1 MSTLGSLVS
10 LVAGISG
17 RGPGPSWLWMLIAY
31 LALAFG
37 LGYEW
42 YKASRQVKN
51 LEPSVGRF
59 QKVLREQCDAIILD
73 WEELSSQ
80 YLNAPKGEHE
90 PKTLPDPM
98 AAWWVSSEWKV
109 WPYRVGR
116 LQDDFFAFARTFA
129 QRALCAAA
137 MRSLAAA
144 DRRCFARVPNLDDR
158 RECPVILL
166 RAAITSSS
174 CRSSPSA
181 RLRSCFNCSST
192 APSSVIYQL
201 PLLGIQSLLSRIP
214 DLLAYVVVNA
224 PLRALQFW
232 TSKPINVCRGTR
244 ATGNTVGFFA

>member
-1 MSTLGSLVS
+1 MYLVS
-10 LVAGISG
+10 RLANSMSRKNKNYLRASKRHVRRRFTQGIVQPP
-17 RGPGPSWLWMLIAY
+17 RGQN
-31 LALAFG
+31 FG
-37 LGYEW
+37 
-42 YKASRQVKN
+42 
-51 LEPSVGRF
+51 VG
-59 QKVLREQCDAIILD
+59 QKRKGAAPRPRPEQRL
-73 WEELSSQ
+73 
-80 YLNAPKGEHE
+80 
-90 PKTLPDPM
+90 
-98 AAWWVSSEWKV
+98 
-109 WPYRVGR
+109 YRVGR
-116 LQDDFFAFARTFA
+116 LQDDFFAFSRTFA

-144 DRRCFARVPNLDDR
+144 DRRCFARFPNLDDR

-224 PLRALQFW
+224 HLRRYNLGRRSRS
-232 TSKPINVCRGTR
+232 TSVAGQARYRKHCRL
-244 ATGNTVGFFA
+244 FA

>member
-1 MSTLGSLVS
+1 MYLV
-10 LVAGISG
+10 
-17 RGPGPSWLWMLIAY
+17 LWMANSMSRKNKNY
-31 LALAFG
+31 LP
-37 LGYEW
+37 
-42 YKASRQVKN
+42 ASRRHVRAVDLLKGIVRPPRGRN
-51 LEPSVGRF
+51 LGAQKRKGAEPRPRPA
-59 QKVLREQCDAIILD
+59 QRL
-73 WEELSSQ
+73 
-80 YLNAPKGEHE
+80 
-90 PKTLPDPM
+90 
-98 AAWWVSSEWKV
+98 
-109 WPYRVGR
+109 YRVGH

-144 DRRCFARVPNLDDR
+144 DRRCFARFPNLDDR

-201 PLLGIQSLLSRIP
+201 PLLGIQSLQSRIP

-224 PLRALQFW
+224 PLRALQFG
-232 TSKPINVCRGTR
+232 TSKPINV
-244 ATGNTVGFFA
+244 